1 MNGYHEVV
9 QATAK
14 KILTFLRTMEETQDN
29 INFARLAESQT
40 KIETAS
46 AASLDIALAE
56 IRALAPPDEAVE
68 FHASLT
74 AALTHLENARDA
86 FTNALPGS
94 DIGAAFVQSRFSQ
107 CRALEVLYNHRA
119 DLPAL
124 ETYWFLPN
132 TDRTTLGTSISSDDP
147 LPAVGMMNRPRKQG
161 HEDYSLYVPEYYD
174 TDEKWPLIVCL
185 HGGYGRG
192 DDYIWTWLRPAQSR
206 GYLLLSPKSKGVT
219 WSVLQ
224 PPVDTKSIRAMVDE
238 VLKEYA
244 VDGNRVYLTGL
255 SDGGTYTYLLGLA
268 ESELFAGIAP
278 IAGEL
283 SPATDGMLRQ
293 KQGLGLPIHVVHG
306 VHDFIFPVESI
317 RSSVGLLEHIGYDV
331 QYTELPDW
339 SHAMTYHIN
348 ETIVLPW
355 FESLGSK

>member
-1 MNGYHEVV
+1 MNGYQEVI

-14 KILTFLRTMEETQDN
+14 KILMFLRTMEEIQDN
-29 INFARLAESQT
+29 INFTRITESQT
-40 KIETAS
+40 KIRTVS
-46 AASLDIALAE
+46 AASLDIALSE
-56 IRALAPPDEAVE
+56 MRAFTPPDEDTE
-68 FHASLT
+68 FHASLI

-86 FTNALPGS
+86 FTNARPGS

-107 CRALEVLYNHRA
+107 CRALDVLYNHRA

-124 ETYWFLPN
+124 ETYWFLAD
-132 TDRTTLGTSISSDDP
+132 TDRTTRTTLISSGDS
-147 LPAVGMMNRPRKQG
+147 LPAVGMMNRPRIQK
-161 HEDYSLYVPEYYD
+161 HEDYSLYVPEYY
-174 TDEKWPLIVCL
+174 TPQEKWPLIVCL

-206 GYLLLSPKSKGVT
+206 GFVLLSPKSKGVT

-238 VLKEYA
+238 VLEEYA
-244 VDGNRVYLTGL
+244 IDRNRVYLTGL
-255 SDGGTYTYLLGLA
+255 SDGGTYTYLFGLA

-317 RSSVGLLEHIGYDV
+317 RSSVELLEHIGYNV
-331 QYTELPDW
+331 KYTELPDW

-348 ETIVLPW
+348 ETIVFPW
-355 FESLGSK
+355 FESLASK